1 LLRKEKSPTDF
12 GEIKAFLGEGTE
24 FKGTLFFEGTVRID
38 GRLEGEIVSQDL
50 LIVGEPA
57 FIKAQIEVGTVVN
70 SGKIVG
76 SICAKKKVELL
87 PPSRVVGTIKTPALI
102 IAEGATFNGNCEMGG
117 PEETPQPLALGEV
130 TPEGPVGEAT

>member
-1 LLRKEKSPTDF
+1 MDF

-38 GRLEGEIVSQDL
+38 GRLEGEIVSPDL

-57 FIKAQIEVGTVVN
+57 FIKAQIDVGTVVN
-70 SGKIVG
+70 SGKIIG
-76 SICAKKKVELL
+76 NICAKKKVELL
-87 PPSRVVGTIKTPALI
+87 SSSRVVGTIKTPALI

-117 PEETPQPLALGEV
+117 PEETYPPSAEEAA
-130 TPEGPVGEAT
+130 TPEALEASP